1 MQYFPAALQDLADQF
16 GRLPGIGGKTLG
28 FNLKEISS
36 ASIPRLATGGY
47 VAANTPQLA
56 IIGDNKREGEI
67 VAPESKITEAV
78 VAAFRQF
85 LPLFNNSG
93 NNKPIY
99 LTLKLG
105 DGTVWEGFVDY
116 HNDIVKRTGDTPL
129 LI

>member
-1 MQYFPAALQDLADQF
+1 VPS
-16 GRLPGIGGKTLG
+16 IGGKNFG
-28 FNLKEISS
+28 FNLKEVSKV
-36 ASIPRLATGGY
+36 SIPRLATGGY
-47 VAANTPQLA
+47 VEANTPQLA

-78 VAAFRQF
+78 VAAFQQF
-85 LPLFNNSG
+85 LPMFNNNG

-105 DGTVWEGFVDY
+105 DGTFWEGFVDY
-116 HNDIVKRTGDTPL
+116 HNDIVKRTGGTPL